1 MSDKSIRA
9 ATISKFSGFW
19 VLICDSSQ
27 KISSICPWSALDCAK
42 RKKGVKPRINYL
54 KWFISLLILFIIRW
68 CVYCLPCWKEFMRFR
83 WTLFITDSIYM
94 SHESFVYFWF
104 CPINFKKNK
113 RYPFQHPSNKAYFTD
128 ICIDLFI
135 YDTQH
140 FHRSNSLS
148 LSHWLNVSLT
158 GSLIIK
164 RKIRYSFLI
173 CA

>member
-1 MSDKSIRA
+1 MLRLVGCIKFFWARA
-9 ATISKFSGFW
+9 KKDKFSFLQVMKYMGQTGKKLG
-19 VLICDSSQ
+19 VGYNLLLI
-27 KISSICPWSALDCAK
+27 L
-42 RKKGVKPRINYL
+42 L
-54 KWFISLLILFIIRW
+54 KLFISLLIVFILRS
-68 CVYCLPCWKEFMRFR
+68 CLYCLPCWKEYMRFR
-83 WTLFITDSIYM
+83 WTLFITDSICM

-104 CPINFKKNK
+104 GPINFKNNK

-128 ICIDLFI
+128 ICIGLFI

-140 FHRSNSLS
+140 FYRSNSLS